1 VKIKAKNRQKRPE
14 VKKQNYNI
22 IIHSEKKVTDFRKK
36 QKQQKKRK
44 LRCNP
49 RN

>member
-1 VKIKAKNRQKRPE
+1 MAKNRQKRPE

-36 QKQQKKRK
+36 QKQQQIKNNKKK
-44 LRCNP
+44 KIKMQS
-49 RN
+49 